1 MGRFPREGD
10 GLQALVRQPS
20 GAKGWNSP
28 YLKKDQV
35 PDDPWGNSYEYRVSG
50 STIEII
56 SLGAD
61 GRVGG
66 AGEDGDVS
74 NDQVNTRSASG
85 GFTLLELVVVLVIA
99 GLLFSLG
106 APRVGKLYDSMQY
119 REAVRELVSA
129 AKNARRDAFAT
140 GQPMDLLIDTSGN
153 RYALTHQSQK
163 VDLEEFEPLPATLN
177 ISVVY
182 AVEVSPRP
190 GLAAIRFYPA
200 GGSSGGEIKV
210 IRPSG
215 AGVQLTID
223 WLLGAVT
230 QGANLM
236 VLRVARST
244 TFARLC
250 VGHVR
255 TCLNSGCVR
264 TVNAPLASAPR
275 ERSRG
280 YFTTPGLLID

>member
-1 MGRFPREGD
+1 MVASVVLEKT
-10 GLQALVRQPS
+10 AT
-20 GAKGWNSP
+20 SP
-28 YLKKDQV
+28 T
-35 PDDPWGNSYEYRVSG
+35 E
-50 STIEII
+50 
-56 SLGAD
+56 
-61 GRVGG
+61 
-66 AGEDGDVS
+66 
-74 NDQVNTRSASG
+74 QVNTRSASG
-85 GFTLLELVVVLVIA
+85 GFTLLELMVVLVIA

-140 GQPMDLLIDTSGN
+140 GQPMDLLIDTLGN
-153 RYALTHQSQK
+153 RYALTHQPQK
-163 VDLEEFEPLPATLN
+163 VDLEEFQPLPATLD

-210 IRPSG
+210 IRPTG

-230 QGANLM
+230 Q
-236 VLRVARST
+236 
-244 TFARLC
+244 
-250 VGHVR
+250 
-255 TCLNSGCVR
+255 
-264 TVNAPLASAPR
+264 
-275 ERSRG
+275 E
-280 YFTTPGLLID
+280 LI